1 MNPTPVLSRNS
12 LTNVAGIVADILTLF
27 LGKQPSAI
35 SFQLRS
41 DTQRFL
47 RGADT

>member
-27 LGKQPSAI
+27 LGKQPSAM
-35 SFQLRS
+35 SAQLSASVRYAALS
-41 DTQRFL
+41 
-47 RGADT
+47 RGN

>member
-27 LGKQPSAI
+27 LRKQPPAI
-35 SFQLRS
+35 SFGQIRNTFSGELTP
-41 DTQRFL
+41 DC
-47 RGADT
+47 